1 MKNYPFCILLIF
13 FINSY
18 GQDDNNINDLL
29 EKIDLTTDETQKLIL
44 LDSVSTIMF
53 DNYDNRTEQ
62 TLYDAFDLATRLN
75 ATELKLKKIED
86 IVMYHEYGG
95 EGHIGPG
102 IRRAEAFLE
111 KEKKLGNVKSVADLY
126 FYLARYYFINN
137 EANSKVVE
145 NYDKAIN
152 GYINDSI
159 LRYHRDLG
167 RIYYMAASTIFH
179 MSNDIKALHYVEESL
194 KRYKQL
200 KHERGINNARSV
212 QTELLSKNGLYKEA
226 KHIRDIIIKCALKND
241 NTYLISRL
249 YVDEA
254 KDYQMQKLYQKAK
267 ESYLKTLPY
276 AKKMI
281 HNLPHL
287 EYYIYSNLSQIYLVE
302 NKKQKAHE
310 FIRKLEKVDTVW
322 RGSAEYYL
330 AKAKYLFKENKT
342 DSALFYAKK
351 QYGFEK
357 IGEANYLLLKSQKLL
372 VAIYEGKGDIDNA
385 LKMNKSYLK
394 LKDSI
399 DGVIKNNVYYYYQTR
414 YETKKKEATIK
425 VLEHDKQI
433 EKQKRTQQMIVLS
446 SLVLFILFIGFF
458 MRYRMILKN
467 KLLTQEIENNKQELN
482 RYTEQLIKNN
492 QKTESLYEELEK
504 MKVSSNT
511 SDFKNLEILL
521 NTKLLTNEQW
531 EFFKERFTSVYP
543 NFFYELRNKGYEFS
557 NAEERL
563 LVLEKLNL
571 KAKEMASILGIAS
584 TSVARSKHRLKSKL
598 GIDKTIDLIDHLNL

>member
-1 MKNYPFCILLIF
+1 MKSYPFYILFIF
-13 FINSY
+13 FISSY

-29 EKIDLTTDETQKLIL
+29 EKIDLTIDEPQKLIL
-44 LDSVSTIMF
+44 LDSVATIMF
-53 DNYDNRTEQ
+53 DSNHNLTEK
-62 TLYDAFDLATRLN
+62 TLYESYLLAKKLN
-75 ATELKLKKIED
+75 NKVLMLKNIED
-86 IVMYHEYGG
+86 IVMYHEFGG
-95 EGHIGPG
+95 EGKMEPG
-102 IRRAEAFLE
+102 IKLAEAFLAA
-111 KEKKLGNVKSVADLY
+111 EKKLGNVKSVADLH
-126 FYLARYYFINN
+126 FYLARYYLINN

-145 NYDKAIN
+145 SYDKAIN

-159 LRYHRDLG
+159 LRNHRDLG

-179 MSNDIKALHYVEESL
+179 MSNDIKALHYAEESL

-200 KHERGINNARSV
+200 KHERGTNNARSV

-226 KHIRDIIIKCALKND
+226 KQIRDIIIKSALKND

-254 KDYQMQKLYQKAK
+254 NDYQMQKLYHKAK

-281 HNLPHL
+281 HDLPHL
-287 EYYIYSNLSQIYLVE
+287 EYYIYSNLSQIYLDE
-302 NKKQKAHE
+302 NKNQKAHE
-310 FIRKLEKVDTVW
+310 FIKKLEKVDTVW

-357 IGEANYLLLKSQKLL
+357 MGESNYLLLKSQKLL
-372 VAIYEGKGDIDNA
+372 AAIYEGKGDIDNA
-385 LKMNKSYLK
+385 LKVNKSYLK

-425 VLEHDKQI
+425 VLERDKQI
-433 EKQKRTQQMIVLS
+433 EKQKRKQQMILLS
-446 SLVLFILFIGFF
+446 SLVLLTLLLGLFI
-458 MRYRMILKN
+458 RYRMVLKN
-467 KLLTQEIENNKQELN
+467 KLLIQEIKNNKQELN
-482 RYTEQLIKNN
+482 RYTGQLIKNN
-492 QKTESLYEELEK
+492 EKTAALYEELEK

-511 SDFKNLEILL
+511 SDFKNLETLL
-521 NTKLLTNEQW
+521 NTRLLTNEQW
-531 EFFKERFTSVYP
+531 DTFKERFTSVYP
-543 NFFYELRNKGYEFS
+543 NFFYELRNKGLEFS
-557 NAEERL
+557 DAEERL

-571 KAKEMASILGIAS
+571 KPKEMAAILGIANS
-584 TSVARSKHRLKSKL
+584 SVARSKHRLKSKL
-598 GIDKTIDLIDHLNL
+598 GIDKTIDLIEFLNL